1 MREILFRG
9 KRTDNG
15 EWVEGD
21 LLNHDNRVGIHNQ
34 LGDGKMNVIDVDPE
48 TVGQYTGLK
57 DSTGKRI
64 FEGDIIKNTDMYG
77 HSFDF
82 IVEWDEKYSFFF
94 AKYNGESFGECLI
107 DLGHPKV
114 TGNRWDNPELLEVQ
128 G

>member
-9 KRTDNG
+9 KRVDSG
-15 EWVEGD
+15 EWVDGD

-57 DSTGKRI
+57 DSTGKLI
-64 FEGDIIKNTDMYG
+64 FEGDIAKTSLGWAYEVG
-77 HSFDF
+77 FDSEDGRF
-82 IVEWDEKYSFFF
+82 LGYYRNPI
-94 AKYNGESFGECLI
+94 GETYICYVGRE
-107 DLGHPKV
+107 PKA
-114 TGNRWDNPELLEVQ
+114 TIIGNIHDNPELLEVQ